1 MMSFRMLHLHNLK
14 PLYAPDASATGGTDT
29 GHDPDKTGTGDAK
42 FTQADLDRII
52 GERLSRAEE
61 GAVKKLLESLGL
73 QDADELKGKLGRAA
87 ELDAAQWAELERAR
101 SEAADWKAKAEQA
114 DAAVKTA
121 TQKANE
127 SLMRAA
133 VMMQAAHFHDP
144 NEAWLYAD
152 KTRLTVKDDGAVE
165 GAKEAVEAVVKAKP
179 HLVKPERYGKGT
191 PRSGGGRGGNSGR
204 ELPKVKVSL

>member
-1 MMSFRMLHLHNLK
+1 MSFRILHLYHLK
-14 PLYAPDASATGGTDT
+14 PLYAPDATPTGGTDT
-29 GHDPDKTGTGDAK
+29 GNDPGKTGNGDAK

-61 GAVKKLLESLGL
+61 GAVKKLLEQLGL
-73 QDADELKGKLGRAA
+73 NDAEELKGKLSKVA
-87 ELDAAQWAELERAR
+87 ELDAAQQAELDRAR
-101 SEAADWKAKAEQA
+101 SEAADWKAKAEQS
-114 DAAVKTA
+114 DAASKAA
-121 TQKANE
+121 TVKANE
-127 SLMRAA
+127 TLMRAA
-133 VMMQAAHFHDP
+133 VLTQAAHFHDP

-152 KTRLTVKDDGAVE
+152 KSRITVKEDGTVD

-191 PRSGGGRGGNSGR
+191 PRSGGGRGGNNGR